1 MNRRRLRAPGALLA
15 AAATLGCLLP
25 GPSRAAAAS
34 GAAADLAAA
43 RAVFEK
49 NLDAIKRRDRDAYL
63 ACYPQSPGLVRTGPS
78 GFSLGY
84 DEVARTTGEDWPAVF
99 DAQDLRLT
107 PLQPGVVYGTYRY
120 RVRYLDGKGGDDEQR
135 GLSER
140 LFVSTPKGWKIA
152 ASTAFPAPPGTPPP
166 PRALVGA
173 TLVDGTGGP
182 ATKDSVVLLRD
193 GKIECAGTRAA
204 CPVPADAGVV
214 DLAGSWL
221 APGLVDAHVHLSQTG
236 WADGRP
242 DALDVRDLHAYEEVE
257 RAQREHPE
265 RFLRADLCA
274 GVTGAFDVGGYPWT
288 IARAAAAEN
297 DSRSPRLAAAGPLLS
312 TWDFW
317 LNLPGERQFVYLA
330 DAAAARAGVRYLKS
344 LGAAAVKVWLIDTGE
359 RPQSELEAVVGA
371 AGEEA
376 RRIGLPLIVH
386 ATELAT
392 AKIALR
398 AGARLLVHSVGDQKV
413 DEEFL
418 RLAKDR
424 GTIYCPTLTV
434 GGGYGRLFAA
444 AAAGR
449 SPELDD
455 PNGCVDAGTRARI
468 AETASLAGKLPADWP
483 ARAERLATRLRS
495 ESEIQAENLRLVKA
509 AGIPIALGTDA
520 GNPLTLHG
528 PAVYAEAEAMQAAG
542 LTPMEVLVASTRDA
556 ARAMGREKDL
566 GTIEAGK
573 LADLIVL
580 GADPTADI
588 RNLRNLRYVVRGGEL
603 RAQEELRA
611 LK

>member
-1 MNRRRLRAPGALLA
+1 VRRSGRVAGLLLVA
-15 AAATLGCLLP
+15 AAAVASPTSP
-25 GPSRAAAAS
+25 ASAAAS
-34 GAAADLAAA
+34 SDVEAA
-43 RAVFEK
+43 RALFEK
-49 NLDAIKRRDRDAYL
+49 NLDAIRRRDRDAYL
-63 ACYPQSPGLVRTGPS
+63 ACYLQSPGLVRTGPA

-140 LFVSTPKGWKIA
+140 LFVSTPAGWKIA

-173 TLVDGTGGP
+173 TLVDGTGRAP
-182 ATKDSVVLLRD
+182 TRDSVVLLRD

-204 CPVPADAGVV
+204 CPLPADAGVV

-221 APGLVDAHVHLSQTG
+221 APGLVDAHIHLSQTG

-242 DALDVRDLHAYEEVE
+242 DALDVRDRHPYDEVE

-265 RFLRADLCA
+265 RFLRADLCS
-274 GVTGAFDVGGYPWT
+274 GVTAAFDVGGYPWSV
-288 IARAAAAEN
+288 ARASVAEN

-317 LNLPGERQFVYLA
+317 VNLPGERQFVYLA
-330 DAAAARAGVRYLKS
+330 DAAAAQGGVRYLKS

-359 RPQSELEAVVGA
+359 RPQSELETVVGA

-376 RRIGLPLIVH
+376 ARLGLPLIVH
-386 ATELAT
+386 ATELRT
-392 AKIALR
+392 AKMALR
-398 AGARLLVHSVGDQKV
+398 AGARLLVHSVRDLAV
-413 DEEFL
+413 DDEFL

-434 GGGYGRLFAA
+434 FGGYRRLFAA
-444 AAAGR
+444 AAAGK

-468 AETASLAGKLPADWP
+468 EETAALADKLPADWP
-483 ARAERLATRLRS
+483 ERAEGLAARLRS
-495 ESEIQAENLRLVKA
+495 ESGTQAENLRRVKA

-542 LTPMEVLVASTRDA
+542 MTAMEVLVAATRDA

-566 GTIEAGK
+566 GTVEAGK

-588 RNLRNLRYVVRGGEL
+588 RNLRTLRYVVRGGEL

-611 LK
+611 LPPPSDK